1 MEKEGTMP
9 GELYYLAANEH
20 AADLRRAAERERL
33 GARARAG
40 RHPSLLA
47 RVVAHL
53 RHGDQRIAEQATV
66 RRVEPRPAG
75 RSDEAAVAE
84 T

>member
-1 MEKEGTMP
+1 MP
-9 GELYYLAANEH
+9 GDLYHLAAQEH

-33 GARARAG
+33 VARAQFG
-40 RHPSLLA
+40 RHRSLVA
-47 RVVAHL
+47 RLVAHL
-53 RHGDQRIAEQATV
+53 RHGDRGIREQATV
-66 RRVEPRPAG
+66 RRGDAQPAC

>member
-1 MEKEGTMP
+1 
-9 GELYYLAANEH
+9 
-20 AADLRRAAERERL
+20 
-33 GARARAG
+33 
-40 RHPSLLA
+40 
-47 RVVAHL
+47 VAHL